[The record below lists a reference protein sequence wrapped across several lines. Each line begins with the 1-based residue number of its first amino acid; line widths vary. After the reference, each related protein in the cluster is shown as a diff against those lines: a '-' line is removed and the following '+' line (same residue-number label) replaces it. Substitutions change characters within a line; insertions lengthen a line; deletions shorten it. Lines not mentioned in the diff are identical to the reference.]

1 MAVLTLTDQLTSLE
15 VAKRLNGPNRD
26 SRMIIEELARLDE
39 LLLDAPLIEANKG
52 TIHSTVVRTA
62 LPHGEHRGYNE
73 GVGKSS
79 SQTKTIED
87 VISNIEIFSQVDAQL
102 IDESGFDDADHKAE
116 LLMSEQSA
124 FIEGLSQD
132 MTDDIMYGNHDAD
145 PHYTNGFAHRLNK
158 INGETVIDMGGTGNA
173 LTSIYLIKWARD
185 KAHLIYPKGHKTFG
199 VEVENLGRV
208 LCKDA
213 NNKEFMGYKTHYRI
227 ARGLAVRNSK
237 SVIRL
242 ANIDKTASNIGEK
255 IAEYIAT
262 NIDNLAVGG
271 GTITIACNPV
281 IKGILNWTANK
292 KSNVIYPAKDPY
304 GNDLLQ
310 IGEGRIRKCPSIL
323 MTESQVV

>member
-1 MAVLTLTDQLTSLE
+1 MAVLTMTEQLTSME
-15 VAKRLNGPNRD
+15 VAKRLNGPNADCRL
-26 SRMIIEELARLDE
+26 IIEELARLDE

-52 TIHSTVVRTA
+52 TVHSTVVRTA

-87 VISNIEIFSQVDAQL
+87 VISNIEIFSEVDAQL
-102 IDESGFDDADHKAE
+102 IDEAGYDTENHKAE
-116 LLMSEQSA
+116 LLMSEQTA
-124 FIEGLSQD
+124 FLEGLSQD
-132 MTDDIMYGNHDAD
+132 MTDDILYGNHDAD

-281 IKGILNWTANK
+281 IKGILNWTANQ